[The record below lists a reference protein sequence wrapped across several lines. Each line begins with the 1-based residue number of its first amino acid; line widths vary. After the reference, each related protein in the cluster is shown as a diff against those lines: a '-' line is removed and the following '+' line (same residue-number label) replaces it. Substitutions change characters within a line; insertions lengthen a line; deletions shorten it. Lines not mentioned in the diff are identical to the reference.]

1 MHIDIKIEAPDEL
14 LRLLERQRQLVDEM
28 EEVAEQI
35 SSLAW
40 TNVSTNYKTLQ
51 ETNRTKSKTKGSVN
65 ETTEQKD
72 DRK

>member
-14 LRLLERQRQLVDEM
+14 LRLLERQRQLVDELK
-28 EEVAEQI
+28 EVAERI
-35 SSLAW
+35 GSLTW
-40 TNVSTNYKTLQ
+40 TSVSTNYKTLQ
-51 ETNRTKSKTKGSVN
+51 ETNWTKSKANGAVN

>member
-51 ETNRTKSKTKGSVN
+51 
-65 ETTEQKD
+65 
-72 DRK
+72 